1 MPIARKE
8 SDSSGFAFL
17 KDPLFLAS
25 SVFLKKP
32 QRIIALALIIVPC
45 LLVYR
50 LAERRI
56 RQRLATTQETVPDQL
71 RRPTKRPTLRWVFQC
86 FEGIDLFHLRAPDGT
101 VSTQVLRVS
110 ALHRQVL
117 RLLGPAYE
125 NRYLLSH
132 QSAK

>member
-1 MPIARKE
+1 M
-8 SDSSGFAFL
+8 
-17 KDPLFLAS
+17 
-25 SVFLKKP
+25 
-32 QRIIALALIIVPC
+32 ALAFIMVLC

-56 RQRLATTQETVPDQL
+56 RQRLATTQETVSDQL
-71 RRPTKRPTLRWVFQC
+71 RRPTNQPTLRWLFQC
-86 FEGIDLFHLRAPDGT
+86 FEGIDLLHLRASDGT

-117 RLLGPAYE
+117 LLLGPAYE